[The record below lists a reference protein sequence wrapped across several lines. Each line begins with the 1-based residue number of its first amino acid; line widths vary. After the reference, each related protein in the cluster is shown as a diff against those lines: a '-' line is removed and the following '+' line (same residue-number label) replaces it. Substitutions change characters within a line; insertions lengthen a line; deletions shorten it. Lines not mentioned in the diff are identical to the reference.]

1 MKVKLASS
9 VLQQFPGLDIII
21 LLVKNINN
29 SRKSSTVSQLLRGS
43 SAVTRNDFK
52 KVQPKD
58 TFNQIFAP
66 SLEEGSTLLETY
78 LLSSRIKKI
87 INGKDLEGNNNFYN
101 LAHYLSLKMMLP
113 LFGFDLDQAEK
124 DYTIDLYEPKKGKKA
139 PDFDFQPQTKH
150 LVLWFPNLAQYDE
163 TQLQRKITEIE
174 STLSRYANT
183 HLAEVFHLNA
193 QETEIDLDYIS
204 EKEQEYQQKQA
215 EEEAQKAA
223 TQSPEPNSPSTEATP
238 FDYATLPGSIIIKD
252 QLKSALQQAL
262 TNAFPDFTPT
272 PDQLEIETP
281 KDPAHGDYAS
291 STALKISKSLG
302 QSPLEIA
309 NKIKDNFPS
318 AENLQEITILGPGFI
333 NFRLTPAYF
342 QQQLQSIFDQ
352 RAHFGHLNLGQNQQI
367 MIEYGSLNIA
377 KPFGAHHFLTTILG
391 QTLVNLHRSVGYKVI
406 AADYPGDWGTQFGK
420 LLYAYKNWSTPE
432 EVKHDPIS
440 ELLKLYIR
448 FHEEEEKNP
457 ALEAE
462 GRAEFKKLEEGD
474 SQNLEIWH
482 WIKEVSL
489 KEIDTIFKTLGVHHD
504 WRHAES
510 EFVQPAKQLLEK
522 GKAAGK
528 IIEGEKG
535 AFIINLEEQNLPP
548 SIVQKSDGST
558 LYATRDLASI
568 QQRTQEFP
576 ELKRLIYVVDVAQT
590 LHFNQLFASAKL
602 LNLAEIDFKHVVY
615 GRMHLPD
622 STMSTRK
629 GTVVLGKDLIK
640 EALQRAQTLVNEKSL
655 DLSEN
660 ERKQVA
666 SSLAIS
672 AIKYALICQAPESDF
687 TFEWDKVLSFDGNS
701 APYLQY
707 SQARANSILKKAAAE
722 KDAPQSD
729 QTTLFSINEDKR
741 ALEEESLTPYGL
753 DLEQKLLKQLIRLPE
768 AVEAA
773 VNNYKPNLL
782 TNYLFELAQTFN
794 SFYSAIPVLK
804 TKRPEILSARLE
816 LVEATSIVLKN
827 GLNILGLSSF
837 DRM

>member
-1 MKVKLASS
+1 MKVKLAQS
-9 VLQQFPGLDIII
+9 VLQQFPGLDVIL
-21 LLVKNINN
+21 LLVKNIDN

-43 SAVTRNDFK
+43 SAVTRNEFK
-52 KVQPKD
+52 KTQPKD
-58 TFNQIFAP
+58 NFNQVFAP

-87 INGKDLEGNNNFYN
+87 TNGKDLEGNNNFYN

-124 DYTIDLYEPKKGKKA
+124 DYVIDLYAPKKGKKA
-139 PDFDFQPQTKH
+139 PDFDFQSSTRH
-150 LVLWFPNLAQYDE
+150 LVLWFPNLAQWDQV
-163 TQLQRKITEIE
+163 QLEQKIKEIE
-174 STLSRYANT
+174 NTLNRYANT
-183 HLAEVFHLNA
+183 HIAEVFHLNA
-193 QETEIDLDYIS
+193 QETEIDLDYVS
-204 EKEQEYQQKQA
+204 EKEQQYQQNLQEHQTEHNSA
-215 EEEAQKAA
+215 E
-223 TQSPEPNSPSTEATP
+223 SLPNPDAISS
-238 FDYATLPGSIIIKD
+238 FDHSQLPAGIAIKS
-252 QLKSALQQAL
+252 QLKSQLQQAL
-262 TNAFPDFTPT
+262 LNAFPDLQPT
-272 PDQLEIETP
+272 SEQLDIETP
-281 KDPAHGDYAS
+281 KDSSHGDYAS
-291 STALKISKSLG
+291 SIALKLSKQLG
-302 QSPLEIA
+302 QNPQEIA
-309 NKIKDNFPS
+309 NKIKENFPAS
-318 AENLQEITILGPGFI
+318 EDLQEITILGPGFI
-333 NFRLTPAYF
+333 NFRLSPTYF
-342 QQQLQSIFDQ
+342 QQQLDSIFTQ
-352 RAHFGHLNLGQNQQI
+352 REHFGQLNLGQNQQV

-377 KPFGAHHFLTTILG
+377 KPFGAHHFLTTVLG
-391 QTLVNLHRSVGYKVI
+391 QTLVNLHRAAGYQVI

-432 EVKHDPIS
+432 EVKQNPIN

-474 SQNLEIWH
+474 SQNLEIWQ

-489 KEIDTIFKTLGVHHD
+489 KEIDTVFKTLGVNHD

-522 GKAAGK
+522 GKQEGK
-528 IIEGEKG
+528 IVEGENG
-535 AFIINLEEQNLPP
+535 AFIIKLDEQNLPP

-568 QQRTQEFP
+568 QQRFQEFP
-576 ELKRLIYVVDVAQT
+576 ELKRLVYVVDVAQT

-602 LNLAEIDFKHVVY
+602 MNLANGDFKHVVY
-615 GRMHLPD
+615 GRMQLPD

-629 GTVVLGKDLIK
+629 GTVILGKDLIK
-640 EALQRAQTLVNEKSL
+640 EALQRAQTLVNEKSP

-660 ERKQVA
+660 ERKQVSA
-666 SSLAIS
+666 ALALS

-707 SQARANSILKKAAAE
+707 SQARANSILKKASAE
-722 KDAPQSD
+722 KATPESD
-729 QTTLFSINEDKR
+729 QTSLFSINEDKR
-741 ALEEESLTPYGL
+741 ALEEENLIPYGL
-753 DLEQKLLKQLIRLPE
+753 DVEQKLLKQLIRLPE
-768 AVEAA
+768 ALEAA

-794 SFYSAIPVLK
+794 SFYASVPVLK
-804 TKRPEILSARLE
+804 THRPDILAARLK
-816 LVEATSIVLKN
+816 LVEATAIVLKN
-827 GLNILGLSSF
+827 GLTMLGLASF
-837 DRM
+837 ERM